1 MAGFVSKQDEKFR
14 EYALNAPLLKV
25 LFSVCMPLAL
35 YQAMQSIF
43 SVVDA
48 LMAAHIGSQ
57 AVSAISSLTQ
67 ITAMVNALG
76 AGLAVGG
83 SIRISESYGQGNYE
97 DVRRRCS
104 TLYVS
109 AIAIGV
115 LISAVLVPS
124 ARPFLKL
131 LATPA
136 ELIEEG
142 AGYFRIEIL
151 RLTLSFFNTVYIA
164 IERSRGHSKR
174 LMNLNLIV
182 ITVKIGISALFIY
195 VFQWGVMMIAVATL
209 LSQLLLFAVAVISMV
224 KDEGCFKFNVRYADF
239 HKRTILP
246 IFKLSYPVAAEK
258 MLFAAGKVIVNSMS
272 GMYGP
277 TTVGALGISN
287 NIGGLT
293 TNWHSGTHDGASA
306 LVSQNR
312 GAGRF
317 KRTTQVF
324 WRLALINVIIGLIGF
339 IVISIT
345 LPGLARL
352 FAHSK
357 DNFDEN
363 FCDMIVA
370 IHRYEMIGY
379 MTLGVASAA
388 NAFLIGMG
396 RAKTVMMLN
405 IARVFVFRV
414 PVLFLIQ
421 KFTSM
426 GSEAVGVTMMVSNVS
441 AGIVSFITVLPILI
455 KTSRKPDAE
464 M

>member
-209 LSQLLLFAVAVISMV
+209 LSQLLLFAVAVISMI

-246 IFKLSYPVAAEK
+246 IFKLS
-258 MLFAAGKVIVNSMS
+258 
-272 GMYGP
+272 
-277 TTVGALGISN
+277 
-287 NIGGLT
+287 
-293 TNWHSGTHDGASA
+293 
-306 LVSQNR
+306 
-312 GAGRF
+312 
-317 KRTTQVF
+317 
-324 WRLALINVIIGLIGF
+324 
-339 IVISIT
+339 
-345 LPGLARL
+345 
-352 FAHSK
+352 
-357 DNFDEN
+357 
-363 FCDMIVA
+363 
-370 IHRYEMIGY
+370 
-379 MTLGVASAA
+379 
-388 NAFLIGMG
+388 
-396 RAKTVMMLN
+396 
-405 IARVFVFRV
+405 
-414 PVLFLIQ
+414 
-421 KFTSM
+421 
-426 GSEAVGVTMMVSNVS
+426 
-441 AGIVSFITVLPILI
+441 
-455 KTSRKPDAE
+455 
-464 M
+464 